1 MGVLLR
7 ITTVK
12 SCFGGKYLVN
22 KEYRHKKHFSLILMV
37 SRSKNSEDPKIEPT
51 KMTYL
56 FSFQI

>member
-7 ITTVK
+7 ITTAK

-22 KEYRHKKHFSLILMV
+22 KEYRYKKHFSLILMV
-37 SRSKNSEDPKIEPT
+37 SRSKNSEDPKTEPT